1 MYMCTRARMLS
12 MCACMHAYAYVC
24 ACTWVMIFLYTHSYL
39 HSIIMPFVLL
49 AALIFARTIITPA
62 PLLLSPKHV
71 SVSYGYKTKTCL
83 GDNSN
88 GVGVNIK

>member
-1 MYMCTRARMLS
+1 MYMYVYTCAHVIEY
-12 MCACMHAYAYVC
+12 MCVYACLYVC

-39 HSIIMPFVLL
+39 YSIIMPFVLL

-71 SVSYGYKTKTCL
+71 DVLYGYK
-83 GDNSN
+83 N
-88 GVGVNIK
+88 GNVFR